1 MRAGVCLL
9 WFCPTA
15 HAAKSPVRVH
25 AREQA
30 QTNRERERE
39 GERARDETANGLT
52 QRDHG
57 TSSLKDAGE
66 AESLLRKGM
75 QTCSLAPAEKLLR
88 CLGFPMVSHIV
99 LQLFELQLSPRG
111 ALLKVLLQALLILQV

>member
-1 MRAGVCLL
+1 
-9 WFCPTA
+9 
-15 HAAKSPVRVH
+15 
-25 AREQA
+25 
-30 QTNRERERE
+30 
-39 GERARDETANGLT
+39 
-52 QRDHG
+52 
-57 TSSLKDAGE
+57 
-66 AESLLRKGM
+66 M